1 MKHAAGDDQAVR
13 RTEPNRQARKAM
25 RGAGRTNQ
33 TGRVTLNVNK
43 LLVGALAVSMA
54 NAAFAGTPVPLGT
67 TLGATLGVTLGRVLG
82 FPLGEVLPIASG
94 GLLLVAA
101 VSLAVGIA
109 IVRRKH
115 NR

>member
-1 MKHAAGDDQAVR
+1 M
-13 RTEPNRQARKAM
+13 
-25 RGAGRTNQ
+25 
-33 TGRVTLNVNK
+33 NVNK
-43 LLVGALAVSMA
+43 LLVGALAISMA
-54 NAAFAGTPVPLGT
+54 NATFAGSTVPLGT
-67 TLGATLGVTLGRVLG
+67 TLGITLGATLGRVLG

-101 VSLAVGIA
+101 VSLAIGIA

>member
-1 MKHAAGDDQAVR
+1 
-13 RTEPNRQARKAM
+13 
-25 RGAGRTNQ
+25 
-33 TGRVTLNVNK
+33 LNVNK
-43 LLVGALAVSMA
+43 LLVGTLAVSMA
-54 NAAFAGTPVPLGT
+54 NATFAGVTVPLGAPLGT
-67 TLGATLGVTLGRVLG
+67 NLGATLGRVLG

-101 VSLAVGIA
+101 VSLAIGIA